1 MFPGMSQAKKK
12 AISSYLSQ
20 IGKKGGEAGKGAL
33 KARSSEQ
40 AKKANAASHEAKRK
54 KKAAEGDRQESP
66 VD

>member
-1 MFPGMSQAKKK
+1 MFLGMSQAKKK

-20 IGKKGGEAGKGAL
+20 IGKKGGEAGKGAA

-54 KKAAEGDRQESP
+54 KKAAEGQRQDPSA
-66 VD
+66 D